1 VKKSTRRNLR
11 RRKSRI
17 HYRLRDRD
25 WCDQKHAVFGA
36 PNVHYEIADRTR
48 GFGAGGIGAI
58 HELARK
64 TGLVKE
70 IDEALQ
76 LLKVHLPYH
85 ESDHVL
91 NIAYNTLAGG
101 QCLEDLER
109 LRTDEVYMD
118 ALGSQRI
125 PDPTTAGDFCR
136 RFKADDVEAL
146 MEAINEVR
154 LRVWAQ
160 QPARFFEHAVIEA
173 DGTLVDSTGECKEG
187 MDFSYKGT
195 WSYHPLLVSLAN
207 TQEPLYLINRSGN
220 RNSQEGATER
230 YDQAIGLCRRA
241 GFERITL
248 RGDTAF
254 SQSEHLDR
262 WDDEGVRFVLGYSAS
277 RNLVKS
283 ADNLAPACWKRLARP
298 ARHDV
303 KTEPRSRP
311 ENIKEKAVI
320 EREYKNIRL
329 NHEDVASFSYSP
341 SRAKKDHR
349 IVVVR
354 KNLTIERGERAL
366 FEEIRYF
373 FYITNDLDADAS
385 QIVYEANDRCNQ
397 ERLIGQ
403 LKGGV
408 HALHAPVDNLV
419 SNWAYSVMASLGW
432 TLKAWFA
439 LMLPEKGRWASK
451 HAAEKATV
459 LRMNFQTFV
468 HAFMLLPTQII
479 RQGRRTIYRVLGWN
493 RWLQVFFRCWDE
505 IRTPLRC

>member
-1 VKKSTRRNLR
+1 M
-11 RRKSRI
+11 
-17 HYRLRDRD
+17 
-25 WCDQKHAVFGA
+25 FGA
-36 PNVHYEIADRTR
+36 PNVQYEIAERTR

-58 HELARK
+58 HELVRNV
-64 TGLVKE
+64 GLVKA
-70 IDEALQ
+70 IDKRLQ
-76 LLKVHLPYH
+76 LLTVHLPYH

-101 QCLEDLER
+101 RCLEDLER
-109 LRTDEVYMD
+109 LRNDEVYMD
-118 ALGSQRI
+118 ALGSDRI

-136 RFKADDVEAL
+136 RFKSHDVEAL
-146 MEAINEVR
+146 MDAINEVR
-154 LRVWAQ
+154 LRVWAK

-173 DGTLVDSTGECKEG
+173 DGTYVESTGECKQG
-187 MDFSYKGT
+187 MDFNRHGEF
-195 WSYHPLLVSLAN
+195 SYHPLLISLAN
-207 TQEPLYLINRSGN
+207 TQEPLYLVNRSGN
-220 RNSQEGATER
+220 RNSHEGATER
-230 YDQAIGLCRRA
+230 YDQAIELCRRA
-241 GFERITL
+241 GFDRITL

-277 RNLVKS
+277 RNLVGM
-283 ADNLAPACWKRLARP
+283 ADNLGKECWQRLERP
-298 ARHDV
+298 ARHEV

-311 ENIKEKAVI
+311 ENIKEQAVI
-320 EREYKNIRL
+320 DREYQNIRL

-354 KNLTIERGERAL
+354 KNLSIERGERVL

-373 FYITNDLDADAS
+373 FYITNDLGVEAS
-385 QIVYEANDRCNQ
+385 EIVYEANDRCNQ

-408 HALHAPVDNLV
+408 RALHAPVDNLV

-439 LMLPEKGRWASK
+439 LMLPEKGRWAKK

-459 LRMNFQTFV
+459 LRMNFQTFI
-468 HAFMLLPTQII
+468 HAFVLLPTQIV
-479 RQGRRTIYRVLGWN
+479 RQGRRTLYRLLGWN
-493 RWLQVFFRCWDE
+493 RWLHVFLRGWDE
-505 IRTPLRC
+505 IRAPLRC

>member
-1 VKKSTRRNLR
+1 M
-11 RRKSRI
+11 
-17 HYRLRDRD
+17 
-25 WCDQKHAVFGA
+25 FGA
-36 PNVHYEIADRTR
+36 ANVHYEIAERTR

-58 HELARK
+58 HELVRK
-64 TGLVKE
+64 TGLVTE
-70 IDEALQ
+70 IDEALH

-101 QCLEDLER
+101 RCLEDLER
-109 LRTDEVYMD
+109 LRNDEVYMD

-136 RFKADDVEAL
+136 RFKPHHVEAL
-146 MEAINEVR
+146 MDAINEVR

-160 QPARFFEHAVIEA
+160 QPASFFEQAVIEA
-173 DGTLVDSTGECKEG
+173 DGTYVESTGECKRG
-187 MDFSYKGT
+187 MDFNRHGEF
-195 WSYHPLLVSLAN
+195 SYHPLLVSLAN
-207 TQEPLYLINRSGN
+207 TQEPLYLVNRSGN

-230 YDQAIGLCRRA
+230 YDQAIRLCRRA
-241 GFERITL
+241 GFKEITL

-277 RNLVKS
+277 GNLVKR
-283 ADNLAPACWKRLARP
+283 ADELAPKCWKRLTRP
-298 ARHDV
+298 ARYEIQ
-303 KTEPRSRP
+303 TQPRSRP

-354 KNLTIERGERAL
+354 KNLSIERGETAL
-366 FEEIRYF
+366 FDEIRYF
-373 FYITNDLDADAS
+373 FYITNDMDTEAS

-439 LMLPEKGRWASK
+439 LMLPEKGRWAKK

-459 LRMNFQTFV
+459 LRMNFPTFV

-493 RWLQVFFRCWDE
+493 RWLHVFFRCWDQ

>member
-1 VKKSTRRNLR
+1 MQKSTRRNLR
-11 RRKSRI
+11 NRKRRI
-17 HYRLRDRD
+17 EARLRDRH
-25 WCDQKHAVFGA
+25 WCDQSRPIFGA
-36 PNVHYEIADRTR
+36 PNVRYEVSERTR
-48 GFGAGGIGAI
+48 GFGVGGIGAI
-58 HELARK
+58 HELARSL
-64 TGLVKE
+64 GLVQE
-70 IDEALQ
+70 IDRALP

-101 QCLEDLER
+101 RCLEDLER
-109 LRTDEVYMD
+109 LRNDEVYMD

-136 RFKADDVEAL
+136 RFQAHHVEAL
-146 MEAINEVR
+146 MDAINEVR
-154 LRVWAQ
+154 LRVWAK
-160 QPARFFEHAVIEA
+160 QPASFFDHAVIEA
-173 DGTLVDSTGECKEG
+173 DGTYVESTGECKQG
-187 MDFSYKGT
+187 MDFNRHGEF
-195 WSYHPLLVSLAN
+195 SYHPLLVSLAN

-230 YDQAIGLCRRA
+230 YNQAIELCRRA
-241 GFERITL
+241 GFQSITL

-262 WDDEGVRFVLGYSAS
+262 WDAEGVRFVLGYSAS
-277 RNLVKS
+277 RNLVKM
-283 ADNLAPACWKRLARP
+283 ANQLAPACWKRLERP
-298 ARHDV
+298 PRHDV

-311 ENIKEKAVI
+311 ENVKEKAVI
-320 EREYKNIRL
+320 AREYRNIRL
-329 NHEDVASFSYSP
+329 KHEEVASFRYSP
-341 SRAKKDHR
+341 SRAKKDQR

-354 KNLTIERGERAL
+354 KNLSIEQGETVL
-366 FEEIRYF
+366 FDEIRYF
-373 FYITNDLDADAS
+373 FYVTNDLDAPSS

-439 LMLPEKGRWASK
+439 LMLPEKGRWAKK

-459 LRMNFQTFV
+459 LRMNFQTFL
-468 HAFMLLPTQII
+468 HAFVLLPTQIV
-479 RQGRRTIYRVLGWN
+479 RQGRRTLYRVLAWN
-493 RWLQVFFRCWDE
+493 RWLHVFFRGWDE
-505 IRTPLRC
+505 IRAPLRC

>member
-1 VKKSTRRNLR
+1 M
-11 RRKSRI
+11 
-17 HYRLRDRD
+17 
-25 WCDQKHAVFGA
+25 FGA
-36 PNVHYEIADRTR
+36 PNVHYEVAERTR

-58 HELARK
+58 HELARSV
-64 TGLVKE
+64 GLVKE
-70 IDEALQ
+70 IDAALQ

-91 NIAYNTLAGG
+91 NVAYNTLAGG
-101 QCLEDLER
+101 RCLEDLER
-109 LRTDEVYMD
+109 LRNDEVYMD

-136 RFKADDVEAL
+136 RFKAHHVEAL
-146 MEAINEVR
+146 MNAINEVR
-154 LRVWAQ
+154 LRVWAK
-160 QPARFFEHAVIEA
+160 QPASFFEHAVIEA
-173 DGTLVDSTGECKEG
+173 DGTYVGNTGECKQG
-187 MDFSYKGT
+187 MDFNRHGEF
-195 WSYHPLLVSLAN
+195 SYHPLLVSLAN

-230 YDQAIGLCRRA
+230 YDQAIALCRRA
-241 GFERITL
+241 GFQEITL

-277 RNLVKS
+277 SNLVKM
-283 ADNLAPACWKRLARP
+283 ADEVAPGCWKRLKRP
-298 ARHDV
+298 LRHEV

-311 ENIKEKAVI
+311 ENVKEKAVI
-320 EREYKNIRL
+320 AREYQNIRL

-354 KNLTIERGERAL
+354 KNLSIERAEKVL
-366 FEEIRYF
+366 FDEIRYF
-373 FYITNDLDADAS
+373 FYITNDLDAEAS
-385 QIVYEANDRCNQ
+385 EIVYEANERCNQ

-403 LKGGV
+403 LKSGV
-408 HALHAPVDNLV
+408 HALRAPVDNLV

-439 LMLPEKGRWASK
+439 LMLPEKGRWAKK

-468 HAFMLLPTQII
+468 HAFMLLPTQIVRKG
-479 RQGRRTIYRVLGWN
+479 RQTIYRVLGWN
-493 RWLQVFFRCWDE
+493 RWLAVFFRGWDA

>member
-1 VKKSTRRNLR
+1 M
-11 RRKSRI
+11 
-17 HYRLRDRD
+17 
-25 WCDQKHAVFGA
+25 FGA
-36 PNVHYEIADRTR
+36 SNVHYEVADRTR
-48 GFGAGGIGAI
+48 GFGVGGIGAI
-58 HELARK
+58 HELARS
-64 TGLVKE
+64 TGLVKA

-91 NIAYNTLAGG
+91 NIAYNALAGG
-101 QCLEDLER
+101 RCLEDLER
-109 LRTDEVYMD
+109 LRNDEVYMD

-136 RFKADDVEAL
+136 RFEPLDVEAL
-146 MEAINEVR
+146 MDAINETR

-160 QPARFFEHAVIEA
+160 QPLSFFEEAVIEA

-187 MDFSYKGT
+187 MDFSFKGT
-195 WSYHPLLVSLAN
+195 WGYHPLLVSLAN
-207 TQEPLYLINRSGN
+207 TQEPLYLVNRSGN
-220 RNSQEGATER
+220 RNSHEGATER
-230 YDQAIGLCRRA
+230 YDQAIELCRRA
-241 GFERITL
+241 GFKKITL

-262 WDDEGVRFVLGYSAS
+262 WDEEGVRFVLGYSAS
-277 RNLVKS
+277 GNLVKR
-283 ADNLAPACWKRLARP
+283 AEGLAPECWTRLARP
-298 ARHDV
+298 ARYV
-303 KTEPRSRP
+303 IKTEPRRRP
-311 ENIKEKAVI
+311 ENVKEKAVI
-320 EREYKNIRL
+320 EREYENIRL
-329 NHEDVASFSYSP
+329 NHEDVTCFRYSP

-354 KNLTIERGERAL
+354 KNLSIERGESVL
-366 FEEIRYF
+366 FDEIRYL
-373 FYITNDLDADAS
+373 FYITNDSDAEAS

-419 SNWAYSVMASLGW
+419 SNWAYSVMASLAW

-439 LMLPEKGRWASK
+439 LMLPEEGRWAEK
-451 HAAEKATV
+451 HAAEKSEV
-459 LRMNFQTFV
+459 LRMNFQTFI
-468 HAFMLLPTQII
+468 HAFILLPTQIV

-493 RWLQVFFRCWDE
+493 RWLPVFFRCWDQ